1 MPKATS
7 EWKIKIFFDENVT
20 KIKVYGGKNEECDGK
35 MCTFTNT
42 ITKSLNKDENISLGI
57 RNKEAKT
64 NEINIVGIQFNDEFI
79 CGSSINLATAT
90 TTTTPT
96 TTTPPT
102 PTTTPATTTGM
113 FDNYVPQ

>member
-64 NEINIVGIQFNDEFI
+64 NEINIVGIQRVSNSMMKLSVDH
-79 CGSSINLATAT
+79 
-90 TTTTPT
+90 
-96 TTTPPT
+96 
-102 PTTTPATTTGM
+102 
-113 FDNYVPQ
+113 Q